1 MPVWPCGRRIIGLL
15 QPYVF
20 KLKFEFEKI
29 SMCPRKNEKRNISK
43 FQKNTC
49 TSLAGRN

>member
-1 MPVWPCGRRIIGLL
+1 MPVWPCGTRIIGLL

-29 SMCPRKNEKRNISK
+29 SMCPRKNEKRNRSK
-43 FQKNTC
+43 F
-49 TSLAGRN
+49 

>member
-1 MPVWPCGRRIIGLL
+1 MPVWPCGTRILGLL

-29 SMCPRKNEKRNISK
+29 SMCPRKKMKRETDQSSRKIHVPH
-43 FQKNTC
+43 
-49 TSLAGRN
+49 

>member
-1 MPVWPCGRRIIGLL
+1 MPVWPCGTRILGLL

-29 SMCPRKNEKRNISK
+29 SMSKKKNEKRSRSELR
-43 FQKNTC
+43 KNTC
-49 TSLAGRN
+49 TSLTG